1 MWSLTFCRGDC
12 SRCRV
17 RRKVSRVPS
26 AKALSREAPSLTG
39 DEVEED
45 VALASTEIAL
55 VGPEETYRVQRTR
68 KGMVGKLLGGDR

>member
-17 RRKVSRVPS
+17 RRRVSRIPS
-26 AKALSREAPSLTG
+26 SEALSREASSLAG
-39 DEVEED
+39 DEVKED

-55 VGPEETYRVQRTR
+55 VDPVETYRVKRTR
-68 KGMVGKLLGGDR
+68 KGTVGKLLGGDR